1 MPLCWRC
8 RSLRAWGGLF
18 IFWCAGRHRF
28 GGGGRRSLGRRRLMD
43 GFPQLI
49 QLLVHFDL
57 GFIGR
62 SLRGV
67 DRVAEQIT
75 GSTNA
80 LRIHSLFEFDALD
93 FQEVAET
100 LEQFVL
106 FDRFHNLV

>member
-1 MPLCWRC
+1 
-8 RSLRAWGGLF
+8 
-18 IFWCAGRHRF
+18 
-28 GGGGRRSLGRRRLMD
+28 
-43 GFPQLI
+43 
-49 QLLVHFDL
+49 
-57 GFIGR
+57 
-62 SLRGV
+62 LRGV